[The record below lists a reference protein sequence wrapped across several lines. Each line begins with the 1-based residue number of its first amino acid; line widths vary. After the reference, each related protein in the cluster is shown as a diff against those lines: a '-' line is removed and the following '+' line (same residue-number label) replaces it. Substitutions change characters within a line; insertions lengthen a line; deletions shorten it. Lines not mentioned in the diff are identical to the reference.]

1 MITMQDILATV
12 ALNGFLLAVIVLAV
26 WMWRR
31 RRPMTK
37 EKLRRVLAHGT
48 KPTDAAPL
56 DGDFCCMLELER
68 ALHDS
73 GAPLIAV
80 TALLLGWAAEGKITL
95 CETEKKRFKSYGDA
109 VQATIQFPD
118 SEDEPFAPPQDGAE
132 GLLLSLLYGWADE
145 TATLQESELY
155 NDAREYHEAV
165 FARLEQLSVQGR
177 HGLRA
182 AGVVELEQKTRK
194 FGFADA
200 HRTLYTPRGVRT
212 AAQMKGYRMWMD
224 KQSSLPP
231 EKWRDAALLGAF
243 EQIDNVQFELAES
256 IADALING
264 AMAGENAE
272 KR

>member
-1 MITMQDILATV
+1 MDLIYTDK
-12 ALNGFLLAVIVLAV
+12 NGIDKNI
-26 WMWRR
+26 M
-31 RRPMTK
+31 
-37 EKLRRVLAHGT
+37 
-48 KPTDAAPL
+48 PTYELDAAFGRDENDFECTIAIEDHCCAPQDRIYMKDSVGGKNKWTDIGGIIDQIKL
-56 DGDFCCMLELER
+56 NTESGDVMY
-68 ALHDS
+68 S
-73 GAPLIAV
+73 GRTWHGIL
-80 TALLLGWAAEGKITL
+80 EGKVL
-95 CETEKKRFKSYGDA
+95 CPDA
-109 VQATIQFPD
+109 GQATIQFPD